1 MLRNVR
7 KFLLLTGQQQKL
19 FVEAYLTLGFYRIA
33 ILTRSFKSL
42 VSELHQNGK
51 PIHAEFADEKKQLA
65 LFIGDAVTTAAN
77 YTPWQSACLVQ
88 ALTAQRML
96 RKRKIAGRFHLGV
109 TMNSAD
115 NNPNDPMAAH
125 AWLVC
130 GDEIITGNAGL
141 ENYTILSTFSWK

>member
-1 MLRNVR
+1 M
-7 KFLLLTGQQQKL
+7 LTGQQKKL

-33 ILTRSFKSL
+33 ILTRKFKSL
-42 VSELHQNGK
+42 VTELHQNGK
-51 PIHAEFADEKKQLA
+51 STYAEISDEKRQLA
-65 LFIGDAVTTAAN
+65 LLIGDAVTMAA
-77 YTPWQSACLVQ
+77 YHTPWESACLVQ

-96 RKRKIAGRFHLGV
+96 RKRKIAGRIHLGV

-115 NNPNDPMAAH
+115 NDPLAAH

-130 GDEIITGNAGL
+130 GDEILTGMEGL

>member
-1 MLRNVR
+1 MLS
-7 KFLLLTGQQQKL
+7 GQQQKL

-42 VSELHQNGK
+42 VSELNQNGK
-51 PIHAEFADEKKQLA
+51 PIRAENPDDKKQIA
-65 LFIGDAVTTAAN
+65 LLIGGAVTTAAN
-77 YTPWQSACLVQ
+77 HTPWQSACLVQ

-96 RKRKIAGRFHLGV
+96 LKRKIAGSFHLGV

-115 NNPNDPMAAH
+115 SDPNDPMTAH

-130 GDEIITGNAGL
+130 GDEILTGRTGL
-141 ENYTILSTFSWK
+141 GNYTILSTFSWK